1 MPLVL
6 LLAWLFLPVYIS
18 AGVST
23 EKINRYTMKNKITF
37 AQNEFKLYIKMY
49 EIFHRFIHCRNS
61 WKRGLE
67 DGEFGYT
74 SAF

>member
-1 MPLVL
+1 
-6 LLAWLFLPVYIS
+6 
-18 AGVST
+18 
-23 EKINRYTMKNKITF
+23 MKNETTL
-37 AQNEFKLYIKMY
+37 AQNKFKLYIKMY
-49 EIFHRFIHCRNS
+49 EIFHRFIHCLNS